1 MIAVLTGDL
10 VHSSKMSRHTLTSSQ
25 HELNRMIEF
34 LSERYQAQGEL
45 YRGDSFQIILPQPA
59 HAARSAILL
68 ICALKTNAR
77 LDHPV
82 DTTLSIGI
90 GGYKFLDDQL
100 SLSQGQAFE
109 LSGRGLDNSERGALS
124 LHCADDTQQKYLQLL
139 TQFVSFQLS
148 GITRK
153 QAEVLYLYV
162 TMEFPEHQLIAD
174 ELKVSRQ
181 NVTKHLKRCGAE
193 LIRDYILLF
202 EQHLEELP

>member
-25 HELNRMIEF
+25 KQLNQMIKF
-34 LSERYQAQGEL
+34 LSDHYQARGEL

-59 HAARSAILL
+59 LAARSAILL
-68 ICALKTNAR
+68 ICALKTNDE

-90 GGYKFLDDQL
+90 GDYKYLDDQV

-109 LSGRGLDNSERGALS
+109 LSGRGLDSSERGALS
-124 LHCADDTQQKYLQLL
+124 LHCAESRDQQYLGLL
-139 TQFVSFQLS
+139 TQFVSFHLS
-148 GITRK
+148 SITRK
-153 QAEVLYLYV
+153 QAEVLYLYISLK
-162 TMEFPEHQLIAD
+162 FPEHQIIAD
-174 ELKVSRQ
+174 ELQVSRQ

-193 LIRDYILLF
+193 LIQNYILLF
-202 EQHLEELP
+202 EQQLQEQP